1 MKLFAM
7 FLICVFSQ
15 KQLHDFPQI
24 FENLYTQMLRMSDA
38 DQMGQCF
45 VTIFQL

>member
-15 KQLHDFPQI
+15 KQLYDFPQI